1 MAKRSGA
8 SLARANK
15 LIKKFN
21 LIPQAVFDEAEKV
34 ITEQAGDIAS
44 GASAIAPVGEEHG
57 GELAKK
63 IKAKK
68 TKKQKTR
75 VRGTVASDAPHSIH
89 IEYGTAEQYP
99 QPYIRPTVRRGN
111 RPQVMS
117 KRILA
122 AFKKG

>member
-8 SLARANK
+8 SLARANR
-15 LIKKFN
+15 LIKRFN

-34 ITEQAGDIAS
+34 ITEQSKDIARD
-44 GASAIAPVGEEHG
+44 ASALAPMSE

-63 IKAKK
+63 VKAKK

-89 IEYGTAEQYP
+89 IEYGTADQPP
-99 QPYIRPTVRRGN
+99 QPYFRPAARRGN
-111 RPQVMS
+111 RLQEMVR
-117 KRILA
+117 RIRA

>member
-1 MAKRSGA
+1 MKKKSGV
-8 SLARANK
+8 SLARANR

-34 ITEQAGDIAS
+34 ITEQAGDIAQ
-44 GASAIAPVGEEHG
+44 GASAIAPTEG
-57 GELAKK
+57 GELSKK

-68 TKKQKTR
+68 TRKQKTK

-89 IEYGTAEQYP
+89 LEYGTAEQPP
-99 QPYIRPTVRRGN
+99 QPYLRPVVRRGN
-111 RPQVMS
+111 RLQEMS
-117 KRILA
+117 ERILA